1 MDVNKSMTKPRSAFV
16 SATSIAAELADV
28 VQVAKEMSISVK
40 NAKAIANR
48 AGAKARGFYP
58 ITDFIDEM
66 SLDTMRLV
74 KAINQESLELSGIA
88 IADLR
93 CNESYHKFQLA
104 RAKAM
109 DAKYLT
115 SLDQLMTHMQ
125 SLLWD
130 KRVQIK
136 KKARQLNNL
145 LDEISKHMS
154 VANVIISN
162 SRIEAVH
169 AEEFRPNLETIADN
183 LEVACN
189 KIRQHVKNS
198 YRQLSSAMQQWESRE
213 SNESY
218 SLLRK

>member
-1 MDVNKSMTKPRSAFV
+1 MNKMDANKPITKPQVAFV

-74 KAINQESLELSGIA
+74 KAINKESLELSRTA

-109 DAKYLT
+109 DAKHLT
-115 SLDQLMTHMQ
+115 SLDQPMAHLQ
-125 SLLWD
+125 DVLRD
-130 KRVQIK
+130 KRAQIR

-162 SRIEAVH
+162 SRIEAVN
-169 AEEFRPNLETIADN
+169 AEEFRQNLETIADN

-198 YRQLSSAMQQWESRE
+198 YRQLSSAMQQWS
-213 SNESY
+213 
-218 SLLRK
+218 

>member
-1 MDVNKSMTKPRSAFV
+1 MDTNKPTAKPYAAFV

-40 NAKAIANR
+40 NAKAIAHR

-74 KAINQESLELSGIA
+74 KAINQESLELSRIA
-88 IADLR
+88 IADSR
-93 CNESYHKFQLA
+93 CHESYQKFQRA
-104 RAKAM
+104 RVKAM
-109 DAKYLT
+109 DAKHLT
-115 SLDQLMTHMQ
+115 SLDPPMVHMQ
-125 SLLWD
+125 SVLRD

-162 SRIEAVH
+162 SRIEAVN

-198 YRQLSSAMQQWESRE
+198 YRQLSSATQQWDLRE

-218 SLLRK
+218 SLL